1 MRILV
6 SVGTHEQP
14 FERLLDAVAATI
26 DQRPQDEW
34 IVQFGV
40 GSWHVRTDR
49 VTAADYLDA
58 DAMRDALEWSDLLVS
73 QSSPGN
79 VFGALA
85 AGTWP
90 LVLGRSHAAGEHVD
104 DHQIRFAR
112 ALQELG
118 YATDVGSPDHLAEL
132 VAAESS
138 SAPLDRAER
147 TRTAARRAR
156 DNERAFRSDVWRVLR
171 DRS

>member
-14 FERLLDAVAATI
+14 FQRLLDAVAATI
-26 DQRPQDEW
+26 EQRPQDEW

-40 GSWHVRTDR
+40 GSWRLHADH

-58 DAMRDALEWSDLLVS
+58 VAMRQALEWSDLLVS
-73 QSSPGN
+73 QASPGN

-90 LVLGRSHAAGEHVD
+90 IVLGRSHAAGEHVD

-112 ALQELG
+112 ALEELG
-118 YATDVGSPDHLAEL
+118 YATDVVRPERLDALLGAEASYSPD
-132 VAAESS
+132 
-138 SAPLDRAER
+138 DRADR
-147 TRTAARRAR
+147 TREAARTAR
-156 DNERAFRSDVWRVLR
+156 DNERAFRRDVWRVLEELA
-171 DRS
+171 